1 MGKFIFKKRFKKRS
15 KKDLNTI
22 KRVGCLKEV
31 SSISVFQNESNG
43 VFYEI
48 SDVQKQRFKR
58 NKLISHFFEKFSDKN
73 KFQLFEFGLP
83 YDISQSIS
91 PITQK
96 LKRRCETNGIQLH
109 GYIWVYDVGE
119 ENFGQHYHLVL
130 ATSPFIDKKYP
141 DALKMSFKK
150 KNIHGAF
157 VRNAKHLERYLK
169 GKQIFERGYRK
180 RLFGKSNSLKF

>member
-1 MGKFIFKKRFKKRS
+1 MGIFICKKHFRKRS
-15 KKDLNTI
+15 RKDLNSI
-22 KRVGCLKEV
+22 KNIGGLKEV
-31 SSISVFQNESNG
+31 FYSSVFQSETNG
-43 VFYEI
+43 CFYEVT
-48 SDVQKQRFKR
+48 DVQKQRFKR
-58 NKLISHFFEKFSDKN
+58 NKLISHFFEKFNDKN
-73 KFQLFEFGLP
+73 SYQLFEFGLP

-96 LKRRCETNGIQLH
+96 LKRRCESNGIELF

-130 ATSPFIDKKYP
+130 ATNPIIEQKYP
-141 DALKMSFKK
+141 DALKMDFKK

-157 VRNAKHLERYLK
+157 IRNAKRLERYLK
-169 GKQIFERGYRK
+169 VKPVFERGYRK